1 MLILEV
7 LLLGLEGDVLHLG
20 ALVAQLWQAFQL
32 PGGPLGEAWG
42 RSGGGR
48 GELWVAACWAW
59 FLYYSLILQPIL
71 IIIFLERLAHLRA
84 LDAHLGGSS
93 CSSWGSCC

>member
-42 RSGGGR
+42 RSGGAVGCCLL
-48 GELWVAACWAW
+48 GLVFVL
-59 FLYYSLILQPIL
+59 FLHTPAN
-71 IIIFLERLAHLRA
+71 FDNNFFGKA
-84 LDAHLGGSS
+84 
-93 CSSWGSCC
+93 CSS